1 MAERHTHIVIGAGA
15 AGCAVAARL
24 SEDPDKQVLLLE
36 AGGRDWNPLI
46 HMPAGFTK
54 LTGPSVNWGFETVPQ
69 PELNGRR
76 MHYPQGRTL
85 GGSTSINAM
94 IYIRGNRLDYDEWR
108 DLGNDGWG
116 YDGVL
121 PYFRKSENNE
131 RLADEY
137 HGTGGPMNV
146 TEQVAHNPISKGF
159 VRAAQSIGIPFS
171 HDFNGAEQAGV
182 GFYDVTQRNVR
193 RESSA
198 TAYLG
203 PARKRKNLVI
213 ATHAQATQLIIENGR
228 AVGVKYLAKDKPTEA
243 RVVAGGEVVVS
254 RRGGELASPAAAVR
268 DRTRRRAAGARDP
281 GRSRPAG
288 CRQELPGPHGRV
300 SDGGDGAGQ
309 LQRRGSL
316 GQGRPARHPVPALQD
331 RVRSRRAWPRPARSC
346 ARALASD
353 RPTSRS
359 IACPRIVVDHG
370 RMRIKGHGV
379 TINTCNL
386 RPKSIGSVTL
396 RSADPHAEPAIDPAF
411 LQDPYDWKISME
423 AFERGREILSA
434 PAFKDLI
441 KRERMP
447 GAKVKTPEGIR
458 DLHQAVVEDR
468 LPPGRLVQDG
478 QRSAGRRRHAAS
490 RPRAGRPSGHRRIDH
505 ADAHQ
510 RQHVGALDHDRREG
524 GGDHARGSRGLSA
537 IRWGLV
543 GASDIAETRLIPAMR
558 RLGHD
563 VIAVASGSPD
573 RAASFA
579 DRNGIPASGSVDGDP
594 CAR

>member
-1 MAERHTHIVIGAGA
+1 MTERHTHIVIGAGA

-24 SEDPDKQVLLLE
+24 SEDPDNQVLLLE

-108 DLGNDGWG
+108 DLGNEGWG

-146 TEQVAHNPISKGF
+146 TEQVGHNPISKGF

-228 AVGVKYLAKDKPTEA
+228 AVGVRYLAKDKPAEA
-243 RVVAGGEVVVS
+243 RVEAGGEVVVS
-254 RRGGELASPAAAVR
+254 GGAVNSPRLAAAVR
-268 DRTRRRAAGARDP
+268 DRARRRAAQARDP

-288 CRQELPGPHGRV
+288 GRQELPGPHGRV
-300 SDGGDGAGQ
+300 SHGRDGAGQ

-316 GQGRPARHPVPALQD
+316 GQGGPPRDPVPALQD
-331 RVRSRRAWPRPARSC
+331 RTGDRVRGRSWRLRVLERRRPIARHPDPLPARVRRRPRAHADQGARGHDQHLQPAAEEHRVGHAALGRSARGARDRPRLPPGSLRLEDLDGGLRARSRDPERARVQGPHPRGAHAR
-346 ARALASD
+346 RRRED
-353 RPTSRS
+353 RRRDPRPTSRS
-359 IACPRIVVDHG
+359 G
-370 RMRIKGHGV
+370 R
-379 TINTCNL
+379 
-386 RPKSIGSVTL
+386 RPTTT
-396 RSADPHAEPAIDPAF
+396 R
-411 LQDPYDWKISME
+411 
-423 AFERGREILSA
+423 SA
-434 PAFKDLI
+434 PA
-441 KRERMP
+441 RW
-447 GAKVKTPEGIR
+447 A
-458 DLHQAVVEDR
+458 
-468 LPPGRLVQDG
+468 
-478 QRSAGRRRHAAS
+478 
-490 RPRAGRPSGHRRIDH
+490 
-505 ADAHQ
+505 
-510 RQHVGALDHDRREG
+510 
-524 GGDHARGSRGLSA
+524 A
-537 IRWGLV
+537 IRWPSSTPSFGCM
-543 GASDIAETRLIPAMR
+543 GSAAFGSSTHRSCR
-558 RLGHD
+558 R
-563 VIAVASGSPD
+563 SS
-573 RAASFA
+573 AATPRRRRS
-579 DRNGIPASGSVDGDP
+579 
-594 CAR
+594 